1 MSKFSRISRLAYLI
15 EMLLMVLLI
24 IPAIHAQDT
33 SDKILYAVENDSGE
47 NTIYSVNVDDGL
59 KTQIGIIH
67 TFGSNAGWSP
77 DGKFIYLLDYTE
89 SSKPTLTLVD
99 SETHQRQIISDPLEE
114 NHCSLPLWWSPD
126 GHWLAYATQS
136 DSRIILKIFNTST
149 GDIQTLDDPA
159 LPSSE
164 VSWSPDGRYFAYR
177 MESLP
182 VSDKVAI
189 RNMENQQTLVLGVA
203 SSYEFLHWSP
213 TEHLIAFNTTDSLY
227 ATIYNLTDDA
237 KKEYGEGRIGNWSP
251 DGHFLTIYR
260 QDKNGRNSI
269 SVIDVHSNKTV
280 EFDRE
285 MDQEDVDINTDWSP
299 DGRYLAVMTRNVNDP
314 SKRSVYILD
323 VIKKS
328 IQLTQINP
336 RDYDPF
342 IWSHIG
348 NYLAVVTDIDFFD
361 GNGSFASLWLLDVD
375 SYQSRHIDV
384 KIPYMSYEKRLNWSA
399 IGRYMLL
406 QTNSGFALVDWKS
419 GKLSALSSSVQI
431 FTSSSWSPDGVK
443 IAAVSNRDIFV
454 IVPEENSLKNVTNTP
469 DEYETFLGWR
479 GSNTSTTLSFCG
491 EG

>member
-1 MSKFSRISRLAYLI
+1 MSKLSRVSRTPYWI
-15 EMLLMVLLI
+15 VLLVAFLI
-24 IPAIHAQDT
+24 VPTIHAQNTPDQ
-33 SDKILYAVENDSGE
+33 ILYAVENDSGE
-47 NTIYSVNVDDGL
+47 NTIYTVNIDDGL

-89 SSKPTLTLVD
+89 ASEPTLTLVD
-99 SETHQRQIISDPLEE
+99 VETHQRQIIPDPLEDSP
-114 NHCSLPLWWSPD
+114 CSQPLWWSAD

-136 DSRIILKIFNTST
+136 DSQLILKIFNTST
-149 GDIQTLDDPA
+149 GEIQTLDNPA

-189 RNMENQQTLVLGVA
+189 IDMENQQTLVLGIA

-227 ATIYNLTDDA
+227 ATIYNLADNT

-269 SVIDVHSNKTV
+269 SVIDVHANRTV

-285 MDQEDVDINTDWSP
+285 MDQENVETNTDWSS
-299 DGRYLAVMTRNVNDP
+299 DGRYLAVMSRNITDP

-323 VIKKS
+323 VIKKT

-342 IWSHIG
+342 VWSHIR
-348 NYLAVVTDIDFFD
+348 NYLAVVTDIDFLE
-361 GNGSFASLWLLDVD
+361 GNGSFTSLWLLDVD
-375 SYQSRHIDV
+375 SSQSRHIDV
-384 KIPYMSYEKRLNWSA
+384 KIPYMSFEKRLNGSA

-419 GKLSALSSSVQI
+419 GKLSALSSSVQR

-443 IAAVSNRDIFV
+443 IAAVSNRDIFI

-469 DEYETFLGWR
+469 DESEAFLGWR
-479 GSNTSTTLSFCG
+479 GGKHNEILSFCG